1 MLRLNFPFVLIATSC
16 HSNDSSFI
24 LEDAALMPTRHITI
38 AVDIGGTFTDLE
50 FWDAITGQAHSLKSP
65 TTPDD
70 PARGLTDAIAQAGER
85 FGFTNDDI
93 GLILHG
99 TTIATNAVLTR
110 DLPAGALI
118 TTLGFE
124 DVLEIGRHA
133 RKDIYAL
140 RGPDRTPLVPRRHR
154 FGASGRIGAA
164 GEVVRGIDTGE
175 LGHVIEQVATS
186 GAKATAICLLNAFAN
201 PEHEIT
207 IRDRL
212 LERCPEMAVSCSHE
226 ISPEIREFERTATTV
241 LNALLVPVI
250 ARYVAALRRRLAD
263 AKITAPVYLIQSN
276 GGAISLD
283 AAARAPVKLLLSGP
297 SGGVLAAQK
306 LAKTLDTPD
315 IVGVDMGGTSYDV
328 AVVAAGERTVVNQ
341 GDIDGLPVRVPMVE
355 MNTIGAGG
363 GSIAFIDPSGRL
375 QVGPR
380 SAGAVPGP
388 VCYGKGGIEP
398 TVTDVNLILGRLDP
412 ATFLGGRFALDLDG
426 ARIALR
432 ERIEQPLSL
441 TPDHAAAGILA
452 VITAKLAASI
462 KFSLFAK
469 GLDPR
474 DFTLMSFGGAG
485 GLHAIEVAEE
495 LGISTVIFP
504 RDPSTF
510 SAHGI
515 LYSDIQH
522 DLSRTEILPLAATTL
537 PALNAMADDLR
548 ARGSALLDQDNMPE
562 DKRVLTLMA
571 DLRYR
576 GQAFELMTPV
586 PDGPVHADTLTILRD
601 LFEDQHRQRFSFDD
615 PKEAVELV
623 TLRLT
628 AIGILDNGARPTTR
642 YAPSEPTQITHRPVH
657 VNGSWQ
663 DTPVHRQLSL
673 ESGTTIAGP
682 AIIEQEYTTL
692 LIPAGWSL
700 SMTQTGDMTA
710 RKHP

>member
-1 MLRLNFPFVLIATSC
+1 
-16 HSNDSSFI
+16 
-24 LEDAALMPTRHITI
+24 MPAPRITI

-50 FWDAITGQAHSLKSP
+50 FRDSSTGAAHSLKSP
-65 TTPDD
+65 TTPDN
-70 PARGLTDAIAQAGER
+70 PARGLTDAITLAGER
-85 FGFTNDDI
+85 FGFTTADI

-118 TTLGFE
+118 TTEGFE

-133 RKDIYAL
+133 RSDIYAL
-140 RGPDRTPLVPRRHR
+140 RGPDRSILVPRRHR
-154 FGASGRIGAA
+154 FGAPGRIDASGEIVREIDVAELDAIIERVAA
-164 GEVVRGIDTGE
+164 
-175 LGHVIEQVATS
+175 S
-186 GAKATAICLLNAFAN
+186 GARATAICLLNAYAN
-201 PEHEIT
+201 PAQEIA

-212 LERCPEMAVSCSHE
+212 LTRCPEMAVSCSHE
-226 ISPEIREFERTATTV
+226 VSPEIREFERTATTV

-250 ARYVAALRRRLAD
+250 ARYVTALRARLTD
-263 AKITAPVYLIQSN
+263 AQITAPVYLIQSN

-283 AAARAPVKLLLSGP
+283 AAVQAPVKLLLSGP

-306 LAKTLDTPD
+306 LANNLKTPD
-315 IVGVDMGGTSYDV
+315 VVGVDMGGTSYDV
-328 AVVAAGERTVVNQ
+328 AVVASGERTVVTQ
-341 GDIDGLPVRVPMVE
+341 GEIDGLPVRVPMVE

-363 GSIAFIDPSGRL
+363 GSIAFVDPSGRL

-388 VCYGKGGIEP
+388 VCYNRGGTEP
-398 TVTDVNLILGRLDP
+398 TVTDVNLILGRLDA

-426 ARIALR
+426 AHAALR
-432 ERIEQPLSL
+432 NKIELPLSL

-452 VITAKLAASI
+452 VVNAKLAASI

-474 DFTLMSFGGAG
+474 DFALMSFGGAG

-495 LGISTVIFP
+495 LGITQVIFP

-515 LYSDIQH
+515 LFSDIQH
-522 DLSRTEILPLAATTL
+522 DLSRTEILPLAPGSL
-537 PALNAMADDLR
+537 PTLNAMAGDLR
-548 ARGSALLDQDNMPE
+548 MRGSALLDQDKMPE
-562 DKRVLTLMA
+562 DKRILTLTA

-586 PDGPVHADTLTILRD
+586 PDGPVSEETLVTLRSR
-601 LFEDQHRQRFSFDD
+601 FEDQHRQRFSFDD
-615 PKEAVELV
+615 PKEAVEIV
-623 TLRLT
+623 TMRLT
-628 AIGILDNGARPTTR
+628 AIGVLGDADLPVVP
-642 YAPSEPTQITHRPVH
+642 YAPSETATVTHRPVH
-657 VNGSWQ
+657 VDGAWF

-673 ESGTTIAGP
+673 APGTTVTGP

-692 LIPAGWSL
+692 LIPGRWTL
-700 SMTQTGDMTA
+700 TMTASGDMTA
-710 RKHP
+710 RKQP